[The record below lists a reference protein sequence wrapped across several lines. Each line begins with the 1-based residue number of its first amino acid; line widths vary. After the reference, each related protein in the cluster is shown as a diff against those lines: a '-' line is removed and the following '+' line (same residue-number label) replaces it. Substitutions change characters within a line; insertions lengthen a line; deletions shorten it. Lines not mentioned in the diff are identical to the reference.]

1 MAAEI
6 ISLNKYRKDK
16 ARAKKPQHAA
26 ANRAKSGR
34 SKVSRREQDDK
45 AQRSEQALDG
55 KRLNDFEDN
64 GGEPA

>member
-16 ARAKKPQHAA
+16 ARAEKPQHAA
-26 ANRAKSGR
+26 VNRAKSGR
-34 SKVSRREQDDK
+34 TKVVRREQED
-45 AQRSEQALDG
+45 QNLRSEQALDG
-55 KRLNDFEDN
+55 KQLNDVEDS